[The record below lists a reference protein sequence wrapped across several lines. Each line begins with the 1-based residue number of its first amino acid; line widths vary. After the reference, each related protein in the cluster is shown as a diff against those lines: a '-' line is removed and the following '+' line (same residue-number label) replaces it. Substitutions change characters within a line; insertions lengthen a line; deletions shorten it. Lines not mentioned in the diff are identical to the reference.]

1 MESGTSRQRAAI
13 PQAQRLPR
21 VRPVPPTG
29 LDERTVLATAYGHR
43 DFWTRRALAAADIA
57 ALIVA
62 VLVSQLIDNGGTLG
76 DDLAWG
82 ALAIPLWVVLFKVYG
97 LYDRDAKRVNHG
109 TIDDVPRAFHA
120 VLVGTLLLWLHFK
133 FVAGEHLT
141 LAQSVTLAVTALAGV
156 LVLRSVVRN
165 VVTRALDGERVLLV
179 GGGPRLAM
187 LVRKMRAHPEYGL
200 DPVGVL
206 ATSAV
211 DTGDLPIL
219 GTLDDLP
226 RAAIEERIERIVVSP
241 EDLSE
246 DDQLDLLH
254 RSRRLSLKVSL
265 LPQMFDALG
274 PSVEIDDVEGVTVL
288 GMNPPV
294 LSPSSRFMKRALDIA
309 GSALL
314 LFVTAPLFIVIAIA
328 VRLDSRG
335 PVFFH
340 QRRVGRDGRP
350 FRLLKFRTMCAD
362 AEERVEELRKF
373 SKDPH
378 WLHLEHDP
386 RLTRVG
392 RVLRHL
398 SLDELPQLLN
408 VLRGEMSLVG
418 PRPLVESEDRR
429 VGGWARSRLDL
440 TPGITGSWQVLGRT
454 SIPFEEMVKL
464 DYLYV
469 TNWSLWTDVR
479 LIMRTLPVVISR
491 RGAN

>member
-1 MESGTSRQRAAI
+1 MESGTSRQRATI
-13 PQAQRLPR
+13 PQTRRLPR
-21 VRPVPPTG
+21 LRAVRPAE
-29 LDERTVLATAYGHR
+29 LDDRTVLTTAYGHR
-43 DFWTRRALAAADIA
+43 DFWTRRALAAADVV
-57 ALIVA
+57 ALLLA
-62 VLVSQLIDNGGTLG
+62 VFVSE
-76 DDLAWG
+76 LAGNDKQILSDVLWG
-82 ALAIPLWVVLFKVYG
+82 ALAIPLWVILFKVYG
-97 LYDRDAKRVNHG
+97 LYDRDAKRVSHG
-109 TIDDVPRAFHA
+109 TIDDVPWVFHA
-120 VLVGTLLLWLHFK
+120 VLVGTLLLWLHFR
-133 FVAGEHLT
+133 FIAGEHLILVQA
-141 LAQSVTLAVTALAGV
+141 LALAATALVGV
-156 LVLRSVVRN
+156 LVLRTVARHVVSR
-165 VVTRALDGERVLLV
+165 TLAGERVLLM
-179 GGGPRLAM
+179 GDGPQLAM
-187 LVRKMRAHPEYGL
+187 LVRKMRGHREYGL

-206 ATSAV
+206 ATSSAT
-211 DTGDLPIL
+211 DAGGLPVL

-226 RAAIEERIERIVVSP
+226 HAALEHRIERIVVSP
-241 EDLSE
+241 GDLSE

-265 LPQMFDALG
+265 LPKMFDALG

-309 GSALL
+309 GSTFLL
-314 LFVTAPLFIVIAIA
+314 LVTAPLFVVIALA
-328 VRLDSRG
+328 VKLDSRG
-335 PVFFH
+335 PVLFR
-340 QRRVGRDGRP
+340 QRRVGRDAGQFP
-350 FRLLKFRTMCAD
+350 LLKFRTMCED

-378 WLHLEHDP
+378 WLHLENDP

-418 PRPLVESEDRR
+418 PRPLVEAEDQR

-469 TNWSLWTDVR
+469 TNWSLWTDIR
-479 LIMRTLPVVISR
+479 LIMRTLPAVVTR
-491 RGAN
+491 